1 MINRKIVKITNP
13 KEHPG
18 FLGEGHIAVH
28 VIDGSSPEDTD
39 PFILLMDD
47 QLDLPGHGVVG
58 GAHPHAGFEIATL
71 VLEGET
77 GDGLDGLAAGDLEW
91 LTAGSGIVHTEEIKS
106 QVRLRVLQLWFQ
118 LPKDK
123 MWIEPKW
130 QKLPLQNTPLKKLGD
145 SEIRVYSGRAF
156 GLTSP
161 VLNEVPMQVL
171 YFTLS
176 PNTEVNTIVPGS
188 YNGFIYMIEGTIFA
202 GEDKTLV
209 EKQQVAWLDR
219 LNEGEDSALQL
230 IGGNSGARFVIYAGQ
245 PQKTKVYSSGPFI
258 SDKNEDFK
266 QLYKLYRNGKM
277 PHVNDLQ
284 ESWIIHHESGLAS
297 PK

>member
-1 MINRKIVKITNP
+1 
-13 KEHPG
+13 
-18 FLGEGHIAVH
+18 
-28 VIDGSSPEDTD
+28 
-39 PFILLMDD
+39 
-47 QLDLPGHGVVG
+47 
-58 GAHPHAGFEIATL
+58 
-71 VLEGET
+71 
-77 GDGLDGLAAGDLEW
+77 
-91 LTAGSGIVHTEEIKS
+91 
-106 QVRLRVLQLWFQ
+106 
-118 LPKDK
+118 
-123 MWIEPKW
+123 
-130 QKLPLQNTPLKKLGD
+130 
-145 SEIRVYSGRAF
+145 
-156 GLTSP
+156 
-161 VLNEVPMQVL
+161 
-171 YFTLS
+171 

-245 PQKTKVYSSGPFI
+245 PQKTKIYTSGPFI

-284 ESWIIHHESGLAS
+284 ESWIIHHESG
-297 PK
+297 